1 MAVEFIG
8 FVAARDQSETRPATG
23 PVIDLDYVGAVAR
36 AHEAAGFDRVLVAH
50 HSTGPDAV
58 LLAGHAAAVAPRLK
72 LMIAHRPGFIAPTF
86 AARLFATLDQITGG
100 RVAIHVISGGS
111 DAEQRQDGDFLDH
124 AARYRR
130 TDEWLTVL
138 RQAWTSPTPF
148 DFAGSHFHVAGGFSD
163 VRPVQLPHPPIYFG
177 GASDIAIEVAGRH
190 ADVYAFWGEPLEQ
203 ARELIARVR
212 AAAAQA
218 GRDPAAIRFSLSM
231 RPILADTEEAAWRR
245 ADAILARVRDL
256 RGDALGRTAKPQS
269 EGSRRLLD
277 AAKGGK
283 VRDARLWTEVAA
295 AVGAG
300 ANTTALVGTP
310 DQVADALLAYHA
322 LGVTTF
328 LIRGFDP
335 LEDAVDY
342 GRALI
347 PLVRERA
354 GRRPLAT
361 AAE

>member
-1 MAVEFIG
+1 MNVEFIG
-8 FVAARDQSETRPATG
+8 YIAARDHSETRPASG
-23 PVIDLDYVGAVAR
+23 PAIDLGYVGTVAR

-58 LLAGHAAAVAPRLK
+58 LLAGHAASVASRLK
-72 LMIAHRPGFIAPTF
+72 LMIAHRPGFIAPTY

-111 DAEQRQDGDFLDH
+111 DAEQRQDGDDLDH
-124 AARYRR
+124 TARYRR
-130 TDEWLTVL
+130 TDEWLSVL
-138 RQAWTSPTPF
+138 RQAWTSDAPF
-148 DFAGSHFHVAGGFSD
+148 DFAGAHFRVARGFSE
-163 VRPVQLPHPPIYFG
+163 VRPVQRPHPPIFFG
-177 GASDIAIEVAGRH
+177 GASDIAIDVAGRH
-190 ADVYAFWGEPLEQ
+190 ADVYAFWGEPLAQ
-203 ARELIARVR
+203 ARELIGRVR
-212 AAAAQA
+212 AAAARA
-218 GRDPAAIRFSLSM
+218 GRDPAALRFSLSM
-231 RPILADTEEAAWRR
+231 RPILADTEAAAWRR
-245 ADAILARVRDL
+245 ADAILARIRAL
-256 RGDALGRTAKPQS
+256 RGDALGQTSKPQS
-269 EGSRRLLD
+269 EGSRRLLE

-283 VRDARLWTEVAA
+283 VRDARLWTEAAA

-310 DQVADALLAYHA
+310 DQVADALLEYHA

-335 LEDAVDY
+335 LDDAIEY
-342 GRALI
+342 GRTLI

-354 GRRPLAT
+354 ARLPLAT

>member
-1 MAVEFIG
+1 MPVEFIG
-8 FVAARDQSETRPATG
+8 YVAARDQSETRPPSG
-23 PVIDLDYVGAVAR
+23 PAIDLGYVAAVAR

-58 LLAGHAAAVAPRLK
+58 LLAGHAAAVAPRLG
-72 LMIAHRPGFIAPTF
+72 LMIAHRPGFVAPTY
-86 AARLFATLDQITGG
+86 AARLFATLDVITAG
-100 RVAIHVISGGS
+100 RVAIHIISGGS

-130 TDEWLTVL
+130 TDEWLGVF
-138 RQAWTSPTPF
+138 RRAWTSDAPF
-148 DFAGSHFHVAGGFSD
+148 DHAGEFFKVERAFSD
-163 VRPVQLPHPPIYFG
+163 VRPVQTPHPPIFFG
-177 GASDIAIEVAGRH
+177 GASDAAIAVAGRH
-190 ADVYAFWGEPLEQ
+190 ADVYAFWGEPLAQ
-203 ARELIARVR
+203 AAELIARVR
-212 AAAAQA
+212 ASAAQA
-218 GRDPAAIRFSLSM
+218 GRDPASIRFSLSL
-231 RPILADTEEAAWRR
+231 RPILADTEAAAWRR
-245 ADAILARVRDL
+245 ADAILERIRAV
-256 RGDALGRTAKPQS
+256 RGDRLGQTSKPQS

-277 AAKGGK
+277 VAKAGK

-310 DQVADALLAYHA
+310 EQVADALLQYHA

-335 LEDAVDY
+335 LDDAIDY

-347 PLVRERA
+347 PLVRARA
-354 GRRPLAT
+354 AQSPLAT

>member
-1 MAVEFIG
+1 MSVEFIG
-8 FVAARDQSETRPATG
+8 FIAARDQSETRPPSG
-23 PVIDLDYVGAVAR
+23 PVIDLEYVGAVAR

-58 LLAGHAAAVAPRLK
+58 LLAAHAAAVAPRLN
-72 LMIAHRPGFIAPTF
+72 LMIAHRPGFVAPTY
-86 AARLFATLDQITGG
+86 AARLFATLDHTTGG
-100 RVAIHVISGGS
+100 RVAVHVISGGS

-124 AARYRR
+124 TARYRR
-130 TDEWLTVL
+130 SDEWLHIV
-138 RQAWTSPTPF
+138 RKAWTSATPF
-148 DFAGSHFHVAGGFSD
+148 DFAGEHFRVEKGFSE
-163 VRPVQLPHPPIYFG
+163 VKPVQQPHPPIYFG

-190 ADVYAFWGEPLEQ
+190 ADVYAFWGEPLAQ

-212 AAAAQA
+212 ASAAQA
-218 GRDPAAIRFSLSM
+218 GRDPAGIRFSLSM
-231 RPILADTEEAAWRR
+231 RPILAATEEAAWRR
-245 ADAILARVRDL
+245 ADGTLERIRDL
-256 RGDALGRTAKPQS
+256 RGDRLGQVSKPQS
-269 EGSRRLLD
+269 EGSRRLLE
-277 AAKGGK
+277 AARGGK

-310 DQVADALLAYHA
+310 DQVANALLEYHA

-342 GRALI
+342 GRDLI

-354 GRRPLAT
+354 GRTPIAI